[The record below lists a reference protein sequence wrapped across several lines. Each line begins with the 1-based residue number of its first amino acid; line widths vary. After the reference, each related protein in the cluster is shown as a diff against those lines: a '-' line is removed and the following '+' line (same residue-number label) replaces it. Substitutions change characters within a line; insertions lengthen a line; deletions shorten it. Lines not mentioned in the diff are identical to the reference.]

1 MVDEKRRDMGT
12 NKPGSEET
20 AEAFSLIADIGGT
33 NARFALAT
41 ADGRITRARTL
52 ACADYRDPAHAAQA
66 YLDEEG
72 QPTPAQACFA
82 FACPTHEDRI
92 RMTNNVWDFSRAR
105 TKEQLGLQRL
115 EIINDFTALA
125 LALPRLP
132 AESLRQV
139 GGTRQ
144 EGKLP
149 VGVVGPGT
157 GLGVSGLIPL
167 DGGWVPLVSEG
178 GHASLAVSGP
188 REIAVLEDLER
199 LYGRVSAERVLSG
212 PGIKALY
219 QTLCAIDTVAAQE
232 LTPAEITE
240 RATAGE
246 DGTCR
251 EALEIFCALLGDFA
265 GDFALT
271 LGARGG
277 VYIGG
282 GIVPHLGDFF
292 ARSAFRKRFEDKG
305 RLSSYVAAIP
315 CYVISA
321 DYPAL
326 IGAAACLAP
335 VPKP

>member
-12 NKPGSEET
+12 NKPNSDET
-20 AEAFSLIADIGGT
+20 AETFSLIADIGGT

-52 ACADYRDPAHAAQA
+52 ACADYRDPAHAARA

-72 QPTPAQACFA
+72 QSTPAQACFA

-92 RMTNNVWDFSRAR
+92 RMTNNVWDFSRAS

-132 AESLRQV
+132 VESLRQV

-157 GLGVSGLIPL
+157 GLGVSGLIPH
-167 DGGWVPLVSEG
+167 DGGWIPLVSEG

-188 REIAVLEDLER
+188 REIAVLEYLER

-219 QTLCAIDTVAAQE
+219 QTLCALDRVAAQD

-240 RATAGE
+240 RGTAGE
-246 DGTCR
+246 DGICR

-335 VPKP
+335 VPNP